1 MDNDSLNFHNIIDSI
16 EHDYKVKKAKES
28 ILLLKQKMCKTDVL
42 IKQYTQNIKEVK
54 NLKSS
59 LEVAKKEAKHII
71 SDYSSAKDEIREL
84 KCKIAKYQ
92 QNNEKL
98 TNKMNDYNIN
108 IAADKQ
114 SIQQL
119 TCKIKELEEEQSA
132 KIMEHNL
139 DKSSFEDKIKQ
150 LEHELKTLKKDDIS
164 TVTKKGGKKKEKKI
178 STNVDTAKPSI
189 SIKST
194 SDIGINVSLCNIE
207 PSVKCEVRDQNIM
220 TDEFYHT
227 KNDPHPLFCE
237 KCEAHLPSELTPE
250 KIFKT
255 MIACPKLIEKDLP
268 PSPKKIYSPP
278 CSLPNTYP
286 DFTNRN
292 EDSLSKISPI
302 PHLHPYS
309 PCSDS
314 IAGNIKS
321 QSGRSSTTTQICENV
336 ELRNT
341 DISHIPLVA
350 KVPSNLNAIPT
361 LSQNRNCAREHF
373 CSDDLLIKHSIS
385 IKKMKRKIRSLKSK
399 MKKFRRLKKK
409 INTNSRC
416 CVMNHKDDVSL
427 NSNLISLIC
436 KGVAEYFN
444 EKKEACPKNERDIDS
459 EKCTCCSKRT
469 ELKRRQSCNAYKSMF
484 SEIEKFDEN
493 ERVRGTYCDKT
504 ENATN
509 ITDVLQFNH
518 TSKNILS
525 SVHKN
530 SYSNINISSI
540 SLNDIEIDK
549 EFLHKQNT
557 LHSVEVVPVENSF
570 TMSRLSVDKL
580 YVSNDILNKD
590 NIDANDVDNQIE
602 TKTMFLFNNKKSLD
616 HVDGRTVDINAEE
629 NKIKRK
635 DEIIHKNKS
644 SEICVND
651 NISSKDNIEDID
663 MDNQKIEMISLCKDG
678 TFSDYTN
685 DKIVDINAEENKI
698 ERKGQSVHKNQVGEI
713 YTKDDFLSNHSIKAI
728 DMEVENQTETRNISN
743 NENSTDNGKIVDIN
757 KESEMK
763 RKSQSMHNEIY
774 ASDDLF
780 GKNNVK
786 AIDTDNQIETRTIFL
801 SNDTNSTYHAYSKII
816 DVNAEENKIKTK
828 DQNINEDKFD
838 EIHASDNLL
847 SKSNV
852 ETTDTDNQT
861 ETKTI
866 LLPNNE
872 NSTVNRKIID
882 INADKIEIKRK
893 CQNIYKDEL
902 DQINTSDNILSE
914 DNIEAVDRDIQTK
927 TRMTSLSNNENSTDL
942 AHSKNVVISVEKHN
956 VMRKSQNIQKAKI
969 GDRLLKNLRNLK
981 RKKQPISR
989 INKQENIKPY
999 SDHNFENLELAKK
1012 PRIENEKEINDS
1024 SLNHIKNLK
1033 RNLDIQA
1040 ESINKQTDDKLCSNH
1055 YELKKV
1061 RIAHTPKMPIHQLS
1075 VNRNN
1080 STHCT
1085 IRNIAT
1091 LAIRQKNNVNQQ
1103 LNTDKDNSLIESKKN
1118 PIMNKKYDEEN
1129 IVKSIE
1135 TNNID
1140 ERPINEKDL
1149 DLINAE
1155 NSLQNNDI
1163 TPYSINIEHVSELA
1177 KCGDVIE
1184 DTINKNISIDRV
1196 VGETLNDSDE
1206 SNVVHNNIVNDTANN
1221 LKLEKSILLRTRV
1234 ITRAVYK
1241 DLKHDKVSEAL
1252 DTIKTRKMSPTVEL
1266 EYAFET
1272 FGNKSY
1278 NDHISNDESSVLSD
1292 RSNVEA
1298 TRSEDYNNSGI
1309 SNGTIPR
1316 SPSPKDVNNEDY
1328 NNSGISNG
1336 TIAIPRSPS
1345 PKDVNK
1351 MKNARNIQ
1359 EETCISNRAIK
1370 MQAIETQNKNL
1381 VMSQGNKK
1389 MELIFVPHNFE
1400 ESQAPMS
1407 RLYKYINKKKC
1418 TKKHKLSCREIKYA
1432 CKITD
1437 KFVKKQLRR
1446 LMNSD
1451 WKDSIYDSIHDDIK
1465 VKLENTCGPRII
1477 AKCIVEF
1484 IIDEVDHT
1492 EALDKSF
1499 TPPAPLM
1506 TKFEQKII
1514 TLLFDLEAS
1523 KPMVIYFVQAAI
1535 EFHMF
1540 RLDSDVKDPIDSLTR
1555 IYVVLSRIQKDREK
1569 IRMMCCSALYCMN
1582 LKSIAVL
1589 NTILMCW
1596 SEVLPNAEINK
1607 EILSKCI
1614 AFLISSLHISTD
1626 KDRILKKLKHL
1637 KSLVSRCHNYTR
1649 ETINDIVKELM
1660 TALKAKRIEGLDTA
1674 IILVAKRE
1682 KAQWTY
1688 KNIIQSVLLP
1698 MIINNQHP
1706 CIYSAFSLLGR
1717 LLRAFPLQDKDQIVH
1732 DISEQLCVLIQS
1744 GQGSHDQQEG
1754 IISALLSLS
1763 RQKFDVISWP
1773 VIKWTPSKSL
1783 RPIVDTQLQTFL
1795 HTRTSKFWK
1804 EYLQKKKIKLIQSKT

>member
-1 MDNDSLNFHNIIDSI
+1 M
-16 EHDYKVKKAKES
+16 
-28 ILLLKQKMCKTDVL
+28 LLLKQKMCKTDIL
-42 IKQYTQNIKEVK
+42 IKQYTQNMKEVE
-54 NLKSS
+54 NLKSN
-59 LEVAKKEAKHII
+59 LEIAKKEAKHII

-84 KCKIAKYQ
+84 KCKIVKYEQ
-92 QNNEKL
+92 SNEKL
-98 TNKMNDYNIN
+98 TNKINDYNIN

-139 DKSSFEDKIKQ
+139 DKSSFEDKIKE
-150 LEHELKTLKKDDIS
+150 LEHELKMLKKDDIS

-178 STNVDTAKPSI
+178 ISTDVDTSKQSI

-207 PSVKCEVRDQNIM
+207 SSIKCEVRDQNIM

-227 KNDPHPLFCE
+227 KNNPHPLFCE
-237 KCEAHLPSELTPE
+237 KCEAHLSPELTPE

-255 MIACPKLIEKDLP
+255 MVACPKLIEKDLP

-278 CSLPNTYP
+278 CHSLSNTYL

-292 EDSLSKISPI
+292 EDSLSKISSI
-302 PHLHPYS
+302 PHLCPYS
-309 PCSDS
+309 PYSDS

-321 QSGRSSTTTQICENV
+321 QSGRSSTMTQICENV

-341 DISHIPLVA
+341 DISHIPLVTNI
-350 KVPSNLNAIPT
+350 PSNLNAIPT
-361 LSQNRNCAREHF
+361 LSQNNNCAREHF
-373 CSDDLLIKHSIS
+373 CSDDLLVKHSIS
-385 IKKMKRKIRSLKSK
+385 IKKMKRKIQSLKSK

-409 INTNSRC
+409 IDTNSRC
-416 CVMNHKDDVSL
+416 RCVMNHKDDISL

-459 EKCTCCSKRT
+459 EKCICCSKRT

-484 SEIEKFDEN
+484 SKIENFDEN
-493 ERVRGTYCDKT
+493 ERVRDTCCDKT

-509 ITDVLQFNH
+509 IIDVLQFNH

-530 SYSNINISSI
+530 SYSNINISST

-549 EFLHKQNT
+549 ELLHKQNT
-557 LHSVEVVPVENSF
+557 LHSVEVVPVENNF
-570 TMSRLSVDKL
+570 TMSRLSIDKL
-580 YVSNDILNKD
+580 YVNNDILNK
-590 NIDANDVDNQIE
+590 NNVVDANDVDNQ
-602 TKTMFLFNNKKSLD
+602 
-616 HVDGRTVDINAEE
+616 
-629 NKIKRK
+629 
-635 DEIIHKNKS
+635 
-644 SEICVND
+644 
-651 NISSKDNIEDID
+651 
-663 MDNQKIEMISLCKDG
+663 
-678 TFSDYTN
+678 
-685 DKIVDINAEENKI
+685 
-698 ERKGQSVHKNQVGEI
+698 
-713 YTKDDFLSNHSIKAI
+713 
-728 DMEVENQTETRNISN
+728 TETGTI
-743 NENSTDNGKIVDIN
+743 
-757 KESEMK
+757 
-763 RKSQSMHNEIY
+763 EIY

-786 AIDTDNQIETRTIFL
+786 AIDMDNQIEARTIFL
-801 SNDTNSTYHAYSKII
+801 SNDTNSTYHAYSKI

-828 DQNINEDKFD
+828 DQNINEDKLD

-852 ETTDTDNQT
+852 ETTDTNNQT
-861 ETKTI
+861 ETRTI

-872 NSTVNRKIID
+872 NSTIDGKIVD

-902 DQINTSDNILSE
+902 KINTSDNILNQ
-914 DNIEAVDRDIQTK
+914 DNVEIVDMDSQTK
-927 TRMTSLSNNENSTDL
+927 TRMISNNENSTDL
-942 AHSKNVVISVEKHN
+942 AHNKSIVINVEKRN
-956 VMRKSQNIQKAKI
+956 IMRKGQNIQKAKV

-981 RKKQPISR
+981 RKKQSISR
-989 INKQENIKPY
+989 LNKQENIKSY

-1040 ESINKQTDDKLCSNH
+1040 ESTNKQTDDKLCSNH
-1055 YELKKV
+1055 YEPKKV
-1061 RIAHTPKMPIHQLS
+1061 RIAHTPKMSVHQLS

-1085 IRNIAT
+1085 IRNIAILAT

-1103 LNTDKDNSLIESKKN
+1103 LNIDKDNSLIESKKN
-1118 PIMNKKYDEEN
+1118 PIINKKCDEEN
-1129 IVKSIE
+1129 VVKSIE
-1135 TNNID
+1135 TNSID
-1140 ERPINEKDL
+1140 ERLVNEKNL
-1149 DLINAE
+1149 NLMNIE

-1163 TPYSINIEHVSELA
+1163 TPPAINIEHAELA
-1177 KCGDVIE
+1177 KCDDVIE
-1184 DTINKNISIDRV
+1184 DTTNKNISIDRV
-1196 VGETLNDSDE
+1196 VGETLNNSDE
-1206 SNVVHNNIVNDTANN
+1206 SNVVHNNIVND
-1221 LKLEKSILLRTRV
+1221 I
-1234 ITRAVYK
+1234 
-1241 DLKHDKVSEAL
+1241 
-1252 DTIKTRKMSPTVEL
+1252 
-1266 EYAFET
+1266 
-1272 FGNKSY
+1272 
-1278 NDHISNDESSVLSD
+1278 
-1292 RSNVEA
+1292 
-1298 TRSEDYNNSGI
+1298 
-1309 SNGTIPR
+1309 
-1316 SPSPKDVNNEDY
+1316 NEM
-1328 NNSGISNG
+1328 N
-1336 TIAIPRSPS
+1336 
-1345 PKDVNK
+1345 
-1351 MKNARNIQ
+1351 NARNIQ
-1359 EETCISNRAIK
+1359 EKTCISNRVIK
-1370 MQAIETQNKNL
+1370 MQAIEIKTQNKNL
-1381 VMSQGNKK
+1381 VMNQRNKK
-1389 MELIFVPHNFE
+1389 MELVFVPHNFE
-1400 ESQAPMS
+1400 ESQAPIS

-1418 TKKHKLSCREIKYA
+1418 TKKHKLSCKEIKYA
-1432 CKITD
+1432 YKITD

-1465 VKLENTCGPRII
+1465 VKLKNTCGPRII

-1506 TKFEQKII
+1506 TKFEQKIV

-1569 IRMMCCSALYCMN
+1569 VRMMCCSALYCMN

-1596 SEVLPNAEINK
+1596 SEVLPNAETNK

-1614 AFLISSLHISTD
+1614 AFLINSLHISTD

-1637 KSLVSRCHNYTR
+1637 KSLVSRCHNYTS
-1649 ETINDIVKELM
+1649 ETVNDIVKELM

-1688 KNIIQSVLLP
+1688 KNIIESVLLP
-1698 MIINNQHP
+1698 MIISNQHP

-1717 LLRAFPLQDKDQIVH
+1717 LLRAFPLQDKNQIVH

-1804 EYLQKKKIKLIQSKT
+1804 EYLQKKNIKLIQSKT

>member
-1 MDNDSLNFHNIIDSI
+1 
-16 EHDYKVKKAKES
+16 
-28 ILLLKQKMCKTDVL
+28 MCKTDVL

-189 SIKST
+189 SIIIGIKST

-493 ERVRGTYCDKT
+493 ERVR
-504 ENATN
+504 
-509 ITDVLQFNH
+509 
-518 TSKNILS
+518 
-525 SVHKN
+525 
-530 SYSNINISSI
+530 
-540 SLNDIEIDK
+540 
-549 EFLHKQNT
+549 
-557 LHSVEVVPVENSF
+557 
-570 TMSRLSVDKL
+570 
-580 YVSNDILNKD
+580 
-590 NIDANDVDNQIE
+590 
-602 TKTMFLFNNKKSLD
+602 
-616 HVDGRTVDINAEE
+616 
-629 NKIKRK
+629 
-635 DEIIHKNKS
+635 
-644 SEICVND
+644 
-651 NISSKDNIEDID
+651 
-663 MDNQKIEMISLCKDG
+663 
-678 TFSDYTN
+678 
-685 DKIVDINAEENKI
+685 
-698 ERKGQSVHKNQVGEI
+698 
-713 YTKDDFLSNHSIKAI
+713 
-728 DMEVENQTETRNISN
+728 
-743 NENSTDNGKIVDIN
+743 
-757 KESEMK
+757 
-763 RKSQSMHNEIY
+763 
-774 ASDDLF
+774 
-780 GKNNVK
+780 

-1316 SPSPKDVNNEDY
+1316 SPSPKDVNKIEDY

-1569 IRMMCCSALYCMN
+1569 IRMMS
-1582 LKSIAVL
+1582 
-1589 NTILMCW
+1589 
-1596 SEVLPNAEINK
+1596 
-1607 EILSKCI
+1607 
-1614 AFLISSLHISTD
+1614 
-1626 KDRILKKLKHL
+1626 
-1637 KSLVSRCHNYTR
+1637 
-1649 ETINDIVKELM
+1649 
-1660 TALKAKRIEGLDTA
+1660 KRIEGLDTA

>member
-1 MDNDSLNFHNIIDSI
+1 MDNDSMNFHNIIDST
-16 EHDYKVKKAKES
+16 EHDYKIKKAKES
-28 ILLLKQKMCKTDVL
+28 MLLLKQKMCKTDIL
-42 IKQYTQNIKEVK
+42 IKQYTQNMKEVE

-71 SDYSSAKDEIREL
+71 SDYSSAKDEIMEL
-84 KCKIAKYQ
+84 KCKIAKYEQ
-92 QNNEKL
+92 SNEKL
-98 TNKMNDYNIN
+98 MNKINDYNIN

-139 DKSSFEDKIKQ
+139 DKSSFEDKIKE

-178 STNVDTAKPSI
+178 STDVDTIKP

-194 SDIGINVSLCNIE
+194 SDIGINVSLCNE
-207 PSVKCEVRDQNIM
+207 SSVKCEVRDQNIM

-227 KNDPHPLFCE
+227 KNDPYPLFCE
-237 KCEAHLPSELTPE
+237 KCEAHLSPELTPE

-255 MIACPKLIEKDLP
+255 MVACPKLIEKDLP

-321 QSGRSSTTTQICENV
+321 QSERSSTMTQICENV
-336 ELRNT
+336 EIRNT
-341 DISHIPLVA
+341 DISHIPFVA
-350 KVPSNLNAIPT
+350 NISSNFHAIPT

-385 IKKMKRKIRSLKSK
+385 IKKMKRKIRSLKTK
-399 MKKFRRLKKK
+399 MKKFRKLKKK
-409 INTNSRC
+409 IDIKSRC
-416 CVMNHKDDVSL
+416 RCIMNHKDDVSL

-444 EKKEACPKNERDIDS
+444 EKKEVCPKNERDIDS

-469 ELKRRQSCNAYKSMF
+469 ELKKRHSCNAYESMF
-484 SEIEKFDEN
+484 SKIENFDEN
-493 ERVRGTYCDKT
+493 EQVRDTCCNKT
-504 ENATN
+504 ENAMN

-518 TSKNILS
+518 TSKNVLS

-530 SYSNINISSI
+530 SYSNINISST

-549 EFLHKQNT
+549 ELLHKQST

-590 NIDANDVDNQIE
+590 NVDANDVDNQTE
-602 TKTMFLFNNKKSLD
+602 TGTMFLSNNKKSLD
-616 HVDGRTVDINAEE
+616 HVNGKTVINTEE

-635 DEIIHKNKS
+635 DEIIHKDKF

-651 NISSKDNIEDID
+651 NISSKDSIEDID
-663 MDNQKIEMISLCKDG
+663 MDNQKIGMISLFKDEN
-678 TFSDYTN
+678 FSDYTN
-685 DKIVDINAEENKI
+685 DKIVDINVEENKI
-698 ERKGQSVHKNQVGEI
+698 EKKSQSVHKDQVGEI
-713 YTKDDFLSNHSIKAI
+713 YTRDDFLSNHTI
-728 DMEVENQTETRNISN
+728 
-743 NENSTDNGKIVDIN
+743 
-757 KESEMK
+757 
-763 RKSQSMHNEIY
+763 
-774 ASDDLF
+774 
-780 GKNNVK
+780 K
-786 AIDTDNQIETRTIFL
+786 AIDTDNQIEARTIFL
-801 SNDTNSTYHAYSKII
+801 SNDTNSTYHGYSKII

-828 DQNINEDKFD
+828 NQNINEDKLD

-847 SKSNV
+847 NKSNV
-852 ETTDTDNQT
+852 KTTSTDNQT
-861 ETKTI
+861 ETRII

-872 NSTVNRKIID
+872 NSTIDDKIVD

-902 DQINTSDNILSE
+902 DKINISDNILSQ
-914 DNIEAVDRDIQTK
+914 DNIETVDMDSQTK
-927 TRMTSLSNNENSTDL
+927 TKMASLSNNENSIDL
-942 AHSKNVVISVEKHN
+942 AHSKSVVINVEKRN
-956 VMRKSQNIQKAKI
+956 VIGQKRKGQNIQKAKI

-981 RKKQPISR
+981 RKKQPISC
-989 INKQENIKPY
+989 INKQENIKSY

-1024 SLNHIKNLK
+1024 SLNHIKNMK
-1033 RNLDIQA
+1033 KNLDIQV
-1040 ESINKQTDDKLCSNH
+1040 ESTNKQTDDKLCSNH
-1055 YELKKV
+1055 YEPKKV
-1061 RIAHTPKMPIHQLS
+1061 RIAHTPKMPDHQLS
-1075 VNRNN
+1075 INRNN

-1085 IRNIAT
+1085 IRNIATLAT

-1103 LNTDKDNSLIESKKN
+1103 LNTDKDNSFIESKKN
-1118 PIMNKKYDEEN
+1118 PIMNKKCEEN
-1129 IVKSIE
+1129 VIKSIE
-1135 TNNID
+1135 TNSID
-1140 ERPINEKDL
+1140 ERPVNEKDL

-1155 NSLQNNDI
+1155 NSVQNNDI
-1163 TPYSINIEHVSELA
+1163 TSTAINIQHVSELA
-1177 KCGDVIE
+1177 KCDDMIE

-1196 VGETLNDSDE
+1196 VAETLNDSDQ
-1206 SNVVHNNIVNDTANN
+1206 SNVVHNNIVNSTTNN
-1221 LKLEKSILLRTRV
+1221 LKLKKSISLRTRV
-1234 ITRAVYK
+1234 ITRSIYK
-1241 DLKHDKVSEAL
+1241 DLKHDKVSETL
-1252 DTIKTRKMSPTVEL
+1252 NTIKTRKEMSPTAEL
-1266 EYAFET
+1266 GYVSET
-1272 FGNKSY
+1272 FGNKSH
-1278 NDHISNDESSVLSD
+1278 NDYISNDESSVLSD
-1292 RSNVEA
+1292 RSNVET

-1309 SNGTIPR
+1309 S
-1316 SPSPKDVNNEDY
+1316 D
-1328 NNSGISNG
+1328 G
-1336 TIAIPRSPS
+1336 TIAVPRSSS
-1345 PKDVNK
+1345 PRDVNE
-1351 MKNARNIQ
+1351 MENARNIQ

-1370 MQAIETQNKNL
+1370 MQTTGTQYKNL
-1381 VMSQGNKK
+1381 VMSQRNKK

-1418 TKKHKLSCREIKYA
+1418 TKKHKLSCKEIKYA

-1451 WKDSIYDSIHDDIK
+1451 WKDSIYDSIHNDIK

-1484 IIDEVDHT
+1484 IIDEVNHT

-1589 NTILMCW
+1589 NTILTCW
-1596 SEVLPNAEINK
+1596 SEVLPNAETNK

-1614 AFLISSLHISTD
+1614 AFLINSLYISTD

-1637 KSLVSRCHNYTR
+1637 KSLVSRCHNYTS
-1649 ETINDIVKELM
+1649 ETVNDIVKELM

-1688 KNIIQSVLLP
+1688 KNIIESVLLP
-1698 MIINNQHP
+1698 IIISNQHP

-1732 DISEQLCVLIQS
+1732 DISEQLCALIQS

-1804 EYLQKKKIKLIQSKT
+1804 EYLRKKNIKLIQNKT

>member
-1 MDNDSLNFHNIIDSI
+1 MDNDSMNFHNIVDST
-16 EHDYKVKKAKES
+16 EHDYKVKKTKES
-28 ILLLKQKMCKTDVL
+28 MLLLKQKMCKTDIL
-42 IKQYTQNIKEVK
+42 IKQYTQNMKEVE
-54 NLKSS
+54 NLKSN
-59 LEVAKKEAKHII
+59 LEIAKKEAKHII

-84 KCKIAKYQ
+84 KCKIVKYEQ
-92 QNNEKL
+92 SNEKL
-98 TNKMNDYNIN
+98 TNKINDYNIN

-139 DKSSFEDKIKQ
+139 DKSSFEDKIKE
-150 LEHELKTLKKDDIS
+150 LEHELKMLKKDDIS

-178 STNVDTAKPSI
+178 ISTDVDTSKQSI

-207 PSVKCEVRDQNIM
+207 SSIKCEVRDQNIM

-227 KNDPHPLFCE
+227 KNNPHPLFCE
-237 KCEAHLPSELTPE
+237 KCEAHLSPELTPE

-255 MIACPKLIEKDLP
+255 MVACPKLIEKDLP

-278 CSLPNTYP
+278 CHSLSNTYL

-292 EDSLSKISPI
+292 EDSLSKISSI
-302 PHLHPYS
+302 PHLCPYS
-309 PCSDS
+309 PYSDS

-321 QSGRSSTTTQICENV
+321 QSGRSSTMTQICENV

-341 DISHIPLVA
+341 DISHIPLVTNI
-350 KVPSNLNAIPT
+350 PSNLNAIPT
-361 LSQNRNCAREHF
+361 L
-373 CSDDLLIKHSIS
+373 
-385 IKKMKRKIRSLKSK
+385 
-399 MKKFRRLKKK
+399 LKKK
-409 INTNSRC
+409 IDTNSRC
-416 CVMNHKDDVSL
+416 RCVMNHKDDISL

-459 EKCTCCSKRT
+459 EKCICCSKRT

-484 SEIEKFDEN
+484 SKIENFDEN
-493 ERVRGTYCDKT
+493 ERVRDTCCDKT

-509 ITDVLQFNH
+509 IIDVLQFNH

-530 SYSNINISSI
+530 SYSNINISST

-549 EFLHKQNT
+549 ELLHKQNT
-557 LHSVEVVPVENSF
+557 LHSVEVVPVENNF
-570 TMSRLSVDKL
+570 TMSRLSIDKL
-580 YVSNDILNKD
+580 YVNNDILNK
-590 NIDANDVDNQIE
+590 NNVVDANDVDNQTE
-602 TKTMFLFNNKKSLD
+602 TGTMSLSNNKKSLD
-616 HVDGRTVDINAEE
+616 HA
-629 NKIKRK
+629 
-635 DEIIHKNKS
+635 DEK
-644 SEICVND
+644 
-651 NISSKDNIEDID
+651 
-663 MDNQKIEMISLCKDG
+663 
-678 TFSDYTN
+678 
-685 DKIVDINAEENKI
+685 NKI
-698 ERKGQSVHKNQVGEI
+698 ERKGQSVHKDQVDEM
-713 YTKDDFLSNHSIKAI
+713 YTRDDFLSNHTI
-728 DMEVENQTETRNISN
+728 DIQIETRNIS
-743 NENSTDNGKIVDIN
+743 NENSTDNGKIIDIN
-757 KESEMK
+757 TESEMK
-763 RKSQSMHNEIY
+763 RKSQNMHNDKISEIY

-786 AIDTDNQIETRTIFL
+786 AIDMDNQIEARTIFL
-801 SNDTNSTYHAYSKII
+801 SNDTNSTYHAYSKI

-828 DQNINEDKFD
+828 DQNINEDKLD

-852 ETTDTDNQT
+852 ETTDTNNQT
-861 ETKTI
+861 ETRTI

-872 NSTVNRKIID
+872 NSTIDGKIVD

-902 DQINTSDNILSE
+902 KINTSDNILNQ
-914 DNIEAVDRDIQTK
+914 DNVEIVDMDSQTK
-927 TRMTSLSNNENSTDL
+927 TRMISNNENSTDL
-942 AHSKNVVISVEKHN
+942 AHNKSIVINVEKRN
-956 VMRKSQNIQKAKI
+956 IMRKGQNIQKAKV

-981 RKKQPISR
+981 RKKQSISR
-989 INKQENIKPY
+989 LNKQENIKSY

-1040 ESINKQTDDKLCSNH
+1040 ESTNKQTDDKLCSNH
-1055 YELKKV
+1055 YEPKKV
-1061 RIAHTPKMPIHQLS
+1061 RIAHTPKMSVHQLS

-1085 IRNIAT
+1085 IRNIAILAT
-1091 LAIRQKNNVNQQ
+1091 LAIRQKNN
-1103 LNTDKDNSLIESKKN
+1103 KC
-1118 PIMNKKYDEEN
+1118 DEEN
-1129 IVKSIE
+1129 VVKSIE
-1135 TNNID
+1135 TNSID
-1140 ERPINEKDL
+1140 ERLVNEKNL
-1149 DLINAE
+1149 NLMNIE

-1163 TPYSINIEHVSELA
+1163 TPPAINIEHAELA
-1177 KCGDVIE
+1177 KCDDVIE
-1184 DTINKNISIDRV
+1184 DTTNKNISIDRV
-1196 VGETLNDSDE
+1196 VGETLNNSDE
-1206 SNVVHNNIVNDTANN
+1206 SNVVHNNIVNGTANN
-1221 LKLEKSILLRTRV
+1221 LKLEKSISLRTRV
-1234 ITRAVYK
+1234 ITRSIYK
-1241 DLKHDKVSEAL
+1241 DLKHDKVSETL
-1252 DTIKTRKMSPTVEL
+1252 DTIKTRKEMSPTAEL
-1266 EYAFET
+1266 EYASEI
-1272 FGNKSY
+1272 FGNKSH

-1292 RSNVEA
+1292 RSNMEA
-1298 TRSEDYNNSGI
+1298 TR
-1309 SNGTIPR
+1309 
-1316 SPSPKDVNNEDY
+1316 NEDY
-1328 NNSGISNG
+1328 NTSGISDG
-1336 TIAIPRSPS
+1336 TVAIPCSPLS
-1345 PKDVNK
+1345 RDINE
-1351 MKNARNIQ
+1351 MNNARNIQ
-1359 EETCISNRAIK
+1359 EKTCISNRVIK
-1370 MQAIETQNKNL
+1370 MQAIEIKTQNKNL
-1381 VMSQGNKK
+1381 VMNQRNKK
-1389 MELIFVPHNFE
+1389 MELVFVPHNFE
-1400 ESQAPMS
+1400 ESQAPIS

-1418 TKKHKLSCREIKYA
+1418 TKKHKLSCKEIKYA
-1432 CKITD
+1432 YKITD

-1465 VKLENTCGPRII
+1465 VKLKNTCGPRII

-1506 TKFEQKII
+1506 TKFEQKIV

-1569 IRMMCCSALYCMN
+1569 VRMMCCSALYCMN

-1596 SEVLPNAEINK
+1596 SEVLPNAETNK

-1614 AFLISSLHISTD
+1614 AFLINSLHISTD

-1637 KSLVSRCHNYTR
+1637 KSLVSRCHNYTS
-1649 ETINDIVKELM
+1649 ETVNDIVKELM

-1688 KNIIQSVLLP
+1688 KNIIESVLLP
-1698 MIINNQHP
+1698 MIISNQHP

-1717 LLRAFPLQDKDQIVH
+1717 LLRAFPLQDKNQIVH

-1804 EYLQKKKIKLIQSKT
+1804 EYLQKKNIKLIQSKT

>member
-1 MDNDSLNFHNIIDSI
+1 MDNDSMNFHNIVDST
-16 EHDYKVKKAKES
+16 EHDYKVKKTKES
-28 ILLLKQKMCKTDVL
+28 MLLLKQKMCKTDIL
-42 IKQYTQNIKEVK
+42 IKQYTQNMKEVE
-54 NLKSS
+54 NLKSN
-59 LEVAKKEAKHII
+59 LEIAKKEAKHII

-84 KCKIAKYQ
+84 KCKIVKYEQ
-92 QNNEKL
+92 SNEKL
-98 TNKMNDYNIN
+98 TNKINDYNIN

-139 DKSSFEDKIKQ
+139 DKSSFEDKIKE
-150 LEHELKTLKKDDIS
+150 LEHELKMLKKDDIS

-178 STNVDTAKPSI
+178 ISTDVDTSKQSI
-189 SIKST
+189 SIKPT

-207 PSVKCEVRDQNIM
+207 SSIKCEVRDQNIM

-237 KCEAHLPSELTPE
+237 KCEAHLSPELTPE

-255 MIACPKLIEKDLP
+255 MVACPKLIEKDLP

-278 CSLPNTYP
+278 CSLSNTYL

-292 EDSLSKISPI
+292 EDSLSKISSI
-302 PHLHPYS
+302 PHLCPYS
-309 PCSDS
+309 PYSDS

-321 QSGRSSTTTQICENV
+321 QSGRSSTMTQICENV

-341 DISHIPLVA
+341 DISHIPLVTNIS
-350 KVPSNLNAIPT
+350 SNLNAIPT
-361 LSQNRNCAREHF
+361 LSQNNNCAREHF
-373 CSDDLLIKHSIS
+373 CSDDLLVKHSIS
-385 IKKMKRKIRSLKSK
+385 IKKMKRKIQSLKSK

-409 INTNSRC
+409 IDTNSRC
-416 CVMNHKDDVSL
+416 RCVMNHKDDISL

-459 EKCTCCSKRT
+459 EKCICCSKRT

-484 SEIEKFDEN
+484 SKIENFDEN
-493 ERVRGTYCDKT
+493 ERVRDTCCDKT

-509 ITDVLQFNH
+509 IIDVLQFNH

-530 SYSNINISSI
+530 SYSNINISST

-549 EFLHKQNT
+549 ELLHKQNT
-557 LHSVEVVPVENSF
+557 LHSVEVVPVENNF
-570 TMSRLSVDKL
+570 TMSRLSIDKL
-580 YVSNDILNKD
+580 YVNNDILNK
-590 NIDANDVDNQIE
+590 NNVVDANDVDNQTE
-602 TKTMFLFNNKKSLD
+602 TGTMSLSNNKKSLD
-616 HVDGRTVDINAEE
+616 HAE
-629 NKIKRK
+629 KR
-635 DEIIHKNKS
+635 
-644 SEICVND
+644 
-651 NISSKDNIEDID
+651 NI
-663 MDNQKIEMISLCKDG
+663 M
-678 TFSDYTN
+678 
-685 DKIVDINAEENKI
+685 
-698 ERKGQSVHKNQVGEI
+698 RKG
-713 YTKDDFLSNHSIKAI
+713 
-728 DMEVENQTETRNISN
+728 
-743 NENSTDNGKIVDIN
+743 
-757 KESEMK
+757 
-763 RKSQSMHNEIY
+763 
-774 ASDDLF
+774 
-780 GKNNVK
+780 
-786 AIDTDNQIETRTIFL
+786 
-801 SNDTNSTYHAYSKII
+801 
-816 DVNAEENKIKTK
+816 
-828 DQNINEDKFD
+828 
-838 EIHASDNLL
+838 
-847 SKSNV
+847 
-852 ETTDTDNQT
+852 
-861 ETKTI
+861 
-866 LLPNNE
+866 
-872 NSTVNRKIID
+872 
-882 INADKIEIKRK
+882 
-893 CQNIYKDEL
+893 
-902 DQINTSDNILSE
+902 
-914 DNIEAVDRDIQTK
+914 
-927 TRMTSLSNNENSTDL
+927 
-942 AHSKNVVISVEKHN
+942 
-956 VMRKSQNIQKAKI
+956 QNIQKAKV

-981 RKKQPISR
+981 RKKQSISR
-989 INKQENIKPY
+989 INKQENIKSY
-999 SDHNFENLELAKK
+999 SDH
-1012 PRIENEKEINDS
+1012 
-1024 SLNHIKNLK
+1024 
-1033 RNLDIQA
+1033 
-1040 ESINKQTDDKLCSNH
+1040 
-1055 YELKKV
+1055 YEPKKV
-1061 RIAHTPKMPIHQLS
+1061 RIAHTPKMSVHQLS

-1085 IRNIAT
+1085 IRNIAILAT
-1091 LAIRQKNNVNQQ
+1091 L
-1103 LNTDKDNSLIESKKN
+1103 DNSLIESKKN
-1118 PIMNKKYDEEN
+1118 PIINKKCDEEN
-1129 IVKSIE
+1129 VVKSIE
-1135 TNNID
+1135 TNSID
-1140 ERPINEKDL
+1140 ERPINEK
-1149 DLINAE
+1149 
-1155 NSLQNNDI
+1155 
-1163 TPYSINIEHVSELA
+1163 LA
-1177 KCGDVIE
+1177 KCDDVIE

-1196 VGETLNDSDE
+1196 VGETLNNSDE
-1206 SNVVHNNIVNDTANN
+1206 SNVVHNNIVNGTANN
-1221 LKLEKSILLRTRV
+1221 LKLEKSISLRTRV
-1234 ITRAVYK
+1234 ITRSIYK
-1241 DLKHDKVSEAL
+1241 DLKHDKVSETL
-1252 DTIKTRKMSPTVEL
+1252 DTIKTRKEMSPIAEL
-1266 EYAFET
+1266 EYASEI
-1272 FGNKSY
+1272 FGNKSH

-1298 TRSEDYNNSGI
+1298 MR
-1309 SNGTIPR
+1309 
-1316 SPSPKDVNNEDY
+1316 NEDY
-1328 NNSGISNG
+1328 NNSGISDG
-1336 TIAIPRSPS
+1336 TVAVPCSPLS
-1345 PKDVNK
+1345 RDINE
-1351 MKNARNIQ
+1351 MNNARNIQ
-1359 EETCISNRAIK
+1359 EKTCISNRVIK
-1370 MQAIETQNKNL
+1370 MQAIEIKTQNKNL
-1381 VMSQGNKK
+1381 VMNQRNKK
-1389 MELIFVPHNFE
+1389 MELVFVPHNFE
-1400 ESQAPMS
+1400 ESQAPIS

-1418 TKKHKLSCREIKYA
+1418 TKKHKLSCKEIKYA

-1451 WKDSIYDSIHDDIK
+1451 WKDSIYNSIHDDIK
-1465 VKLENTCGPRII
+1465 VKLKNTCGPRII

-1506 TKFEQKII
+1506 TKFEQKIV

-1569 IRMMCCSALYCMN
+1569 VRMMCCSALYCMN

-1596 SEVLPNAEINK
+1596 SEVLPNAETNK

-1614 AFLISSLHISTD
+1614 AFLINSLHISTD

-1637 KSLVSRCHNYTR
+1637 KSLVSRCHNYTS
-1649 ETINDIVKELM
+1649 ETVNDIVKELM
-1660 TALKAKRIEGLDTA
+1660 TVLKAKRIEGLDTA
-1674 IILVAKRE
+1674 IILIAKRE

-1688 KNIIQSVLLP
+1688 KNIIESVLLP
-1698 MIINNQHP
+1698 MIISNQHP

-1717 LLRAFPLQDKDQIVH
+1717 LLRAFPLQDKNQIVH

-1804 EYLQKKKIKLIQSKT
+1804 EYLQKKNIKLIQSKT